1 MTEERATLVDVARV
15 EDVPPGSAKVVT
27 AGDRLLALVNIDG
40 SFYALDNECPH
51 RGAELGEG
59 RLNPRFGPFALEC
72 PLHQGC
78 FDVRT
83 GEVLNP
89 PAVQAV
95 RTYPVEVAD
104 GVVRV
109 LID

>member
-1 MTEERATLVDVARV
+1 MRFVEVAKV
-15 EDVPPGSAKVVT
+15 QDVPPGSTRVV
-27 AGDRLLALVNIDG
+27 AVADMLFALVNLDG

-59 RLNPRFGPFALEC
+59 RLNARFGEFALEC

-83 GEVLNP
+83 GAALNP
-89 PAVQAV
+89 PASAPVRVHDVEVEGDAV
-95 RTYPVEVAD
+95 RIRI
-104 GVVRV
+104 G
-109 LID
+109 

>member
-1 MTEERATLVDVARV
+1 MNEGSAELVDVARV
-15 EDVPPGSAKVVT
+15 EEVAPGSTRVIS
-27 AGDRLLALVNIDG
+27 AGDRVLALVNIDG

-89 PAVQAV
+89 PAIQAV
-95 RTYPVEVAD
+95 RTYPVEIAD
-104 GVVRV
+104 GVIRV